1 MGDPLDCVF
10 GESTLREEIHD
21 PTTST
26 ASPITRVFGLR
37 PTNPTVYANTLQAH
51 GTRAAVYIWKLEKSL
66 DSSVNN
72 ILALEGSRYF
82 VIDNVAHDQ
91 STSEAAT
98 GSRRDQ
104 PYHDSRSHRN
114 HRNKPQITSSD
125 SPGAFEKPVR
135 EVTSIEEQVAMG
147 DALVDLEQVLV
158 SKQDLTRAEANIM
171 LACKARAIKDFTVGA
186 CVGSGVVWAGAAVF
200 LGLWKFG
207 KSLDSSVDNILAL
220 EGSRMQRELASI
232 IVKKYQD
239 NPRKMHLISKH
250 FYSEE
255 VFDDSTPDK
264 PKLRWRYRNFFS
276 DNVAH
281 GQSTSETDT
290 KNVSDQPYHSR
301 SHWNPQNKP
310 QINSSNSPNS
320 HGTEETKLEVRRS
333 PINAGVDMMGDP
345 LVYVFGESTTKEE
358 IHLPTTSAASSK
370 AQASRSRRRHS
381 DPMGVVAKIYATSTA
396 LQSRTKLK
404 GTRRRNVVDLTST
417 TAKGSAEVSRQFL
430 LLFLSRQCHGHSSDK
445 VNA

>member
-1 MGDPLDCVF
+1 
-10 GESTLREEIHD
+10 
-21 PTTST
+21 
-26 ASPITRVFGLR
+26 
-37 PTNPTVYANTLQAH
+37 
-51 GTRAAVYIWKLEKSL
+51 
-66 DSSVNN
+66 
-72 ILALEGSRYF
+72 
-82 VIDNVAHDQ
+82 
-91 STSEAAT
+91 
-98 GSRRDQ
+98 
-104 PYHDSRSHRN
+104 
-114 HRNKPQITSSD
+114 
-125 SPGAFEKPVR
+125 
-135 EVTSIEEQVAMG
+135 MG

-186 CVGSGVVWAGAAVF
+186 CVGSGVVWAASVATRRFLTRWQRINLTGGAAVF

-370 AQASRSRRRHS
+370 AQASRSRRRSH
-381 DPMGVVAKIYATSTA
+381 
-396 LQSRTKLK
+396 
-404 GTRRRNVVDLTST
+404 RRRRRHQEDPLD
-417 TAKGSAEVSRQFL
+417 
-430 LLFLSRQCHGHSSDK
+430 SSH
-445 VNA
+445 A